1 MVLELKKR
9 TKGVVPGPFVLSWS
23 KDKRALAVCP
33 RHPRIRPSVNPGQTV
48 GALLFAVL
56 LAVALSACSQ
66 QPTATPMPSP
76 TPVDPKAELRRTV
89 ERLLELASVSFV
101 LEQTVGT
108 TVLSPGIEMN
118 RAYGTVIVPGKFDVT
133 VEAQVANLYVELG
146 MASIDGVS
154 YMTNPITGQWAVVP
168 AESIPINLL
177 TIGSTL
183 AGIVEA
189 VQSPE
194 LLGKSALDDVDV
206 YHIRGSIL
214 SEDLLELVPGAD
226 EGYPVMLE
234 MWMEQQSGTLRK
246 ATITGRVTDDDVPDA
261 LRVLTLDN
269 INQPVTIEPPPG
281 F

>member
-1 MVLELKKR
+1 MRAALVLL
-9 TKGVVPGPFVLSWS
+9 
-23 KDKRALAVCP
+23 LA
-33 RHPRIRPSVNPGQTV
+33 
-48 GALLFAVL
+48 ALLA
-56 LAVALSACSQ
+56 ACSQ
-66 QPTATPMPSP
+66 QPASTPAPSP

-89 ERLLELASVSFV
+89 ERLLALESVSFV
-101 LEQTVGT
+101 LDQTVGS

-194 LLGKSALDDVDV
+194 LLAKTALDGVDV
-206 YHIRGSIL
+206 YHIRGGIL

-226 EGYPVMLE
+226 EGYPVRLE
-234 MWMEQQSGTLRK
+234 MWMEQANGTLRQ
-246 ATITGRVTDDDVPDA
+246 ATITGQVTDDDVPGA
-261 LRVLTLDN
+261 MRVLTLDN
-269 INQPVTIEPPPG
+269 INQPATIEPPPG